1 MTMRIQPLVAVSTVE
16 TCSLAV
22 LLVNLA
28 TVHNPA
34 VSGAVGLLHGMAYL
48 GIIAG
53 ATLLSIPARV
63 KALSLIPGIGGFL
76 LLRSA
81 EAETRRAHAD
91 VDDRADVDRIR
102 P

>member
-1 MTMRIQPLVAVSTVE
+1 MKMDIRSLVVASVTE

-48 GIIAG
+48 GTIAA
-53 ATLLSIPARV
+53 ATLLSVPTRV
-63 KALSLIPGIGGFL
+63 KALSLVPGIGGLL
-76 LLRSA
+76 LLRR
-81 EAETRRAHAD
+81 TRDRTSLTDTAAGQGQ
-91 VDDRADVDRIR
+91 DD
-102 P
+102 